1 MSTSEQKD
9 LVVEPLVPQK
19 LPAQTPTIATI
30 IKPAR
35 GWFSFELKEI
45 WAYRELVY
53 FLIWRDVKVRYKQTA
68 MGAAWA
74 VLQPVMTMI
83 MFTLVFKGLAH
94 VPSDGLPYSV
104 FSYSA
109 LLPWT
114 FFAGALARCSGSIV
128 SQSNLISKIYFPR
141 LIVPLASAV
150 SGVVDFA
157 ISFLMLLA
165 LMIWYGISPTLGE
178 LLLPFFLLLILA
190 TALAVGLWLSAFNVK
205 YRDVGQI
212 TPFLVQI
219 WMFASPVAY
228 SASMIPPKWKFLYS
242 LNPMAGV
249 IEGFRWALLGTQ
261 TPDFRVIAM
270 STTIVAAL
278 LLGGVVYFKRM
289 ERMFADII

>member
-1 MSTSEQKD
+1 MPTSEQKD
-9 LVVEPLVPQK
+9 LVAEPLVRQNEPS
-19 LPAQTPTIATI
+19 QTSPIATI

-83 MFTLVFKGLAH
+83 MFTLVFKRLAN

-114 FFAGALARCSGSIV
+114 FFAGALGRCSGSIV

-157 ISFLMLLA
+157 ISFVMLLV
-165 LMIWYGISPTLGE
+165 LMIWYGISPTRGV
-178 LLLPFFLLLILA
+178 LLLPFFC
-190 TALAVGLWLSAFNVK
+190 S
-205 YRDVGQI
+205 
-212 TPFLVQI
+212 
-219 WMFASPVAY
+219 
-228 SASMIPPKWKFLYS
+228 
-242 LNPMAGV
+242 
-249 IEGFRWALLGTQ
+249 
-261 TPDFRVIAM
+261 
-270 STTIVAAL
+270 
-278 LLGGVVYFKRM
+278 
-289 ERMFADII
+289 